1 MDIPAGQLVVGLTRK
16 EDEFD
21 GDDLAPETQVCSCYN
36 ISKNTL
42 VNAVKDGC
50 QSFGEVKARTKAGTG
65 CGGCVPLATSI
76 FNSEMKRLGHTV
88 LAHLC
93 PHFKKSRQDL
103 FMIVKIKKLTTFE
116 DVMNEAGINRGS
128 IGCEICKPAVA
139 SILSSLYNEF
149 IMTQTHHQNQDT
161 NDKYLANIQRNGTY
175 SVIPR
180 VPAGEIV
187 SHASYVLLS
196 KTLKSKNLLSDS
208 CKIEAACH
216 CRRKVFSVH
225 KNHRRVRATFTFGTV
240 HYLNFNRQSSL

>member
-1 MDIPAGQLVVGLTRK
+1 MDIPAGQLVVGLPRQ

-21 GDDLAPETQVCSCYN
+21 GDDLDLETQVCSCYN
-36 ISKNTL
+36 IPKQVL

-88 LAHLC
+88 LNYLC

-116 DVMNEAGINRGS
+116 DVMNEAGINPGS

-187 SHASYVLLS
+187 SHAFVS
-196 KTLKSKNLLSDS
+196 
-208 CKIEAACH
+208 
-216 CRRKVFSVH
+216 
-225 KNHRRVRATFTFGTV
+225 
-240 HYLNFNRQSSL
+240 